1 LLGFKIN
8 TAEGKYKVNIEKEE
22 QERIC
27 FNCNQFFPASMEEA
41 TEFGICLSD
50 EAFEPYIEEL
60 LENCNY
66 ASCQDLINYKKF
78 TGEQKACNNFEEID
92 YVEIDDNNPL
102 GRELLRLSEADELNR
117 ESFKAAL
124 LEDKIRN
131 IDWKT
136 MPVDQYVKQLK
147 NPKPEEQRAGIS
159 SLGGMISLG
168 NMEAFKEL
176 FKFFKQLPPPKTIEE
191 VHFKKEVLRQLER
204 QDTRA
209 LIIPHLIDEL
219 YKTSSNNTT
228 RQWISDIF
236 RLLEYSPQDRVREPL
251 EKMLKDKRFSYR
263 IKKKIKEILYQ

>member
-1 LLGFKIN
+1 MD
-8 TAEGKYKVNIEKEE
+8 IEKEE

-27 FNCNQFFPASMEEA
+27 LNCNQFLPASMEEA

-78 TGEQKACNNFEEID
+78 TGEQKVCKNYEEID
-92 YVEIDDNNPL
+92 YVEIDDNDPL
-102 GRELLRLSEADELNR
+102 GHKLLRLSETGELNR

-147 NPKPEEQRAGIS
+147 NPKPEEQRTGIS
-159 SLGGMISLG
+159 RLGGMISLG

-176 FKFFKQLPPPKTIEE
+176 
-191 VHFKKEVLRQLER
+191 
-204 QDTRA
+204 
-209 LIIPHLIDEL
+209 
-219 YKTSSNNTT
+219 
-228 RQWISDIF
+228 
-236 RLLEYSPQDRVREPL
+236 
-251 EKMLKDKRFSYR
+251 LK
-263 IKKKIKEILYQ
+263 L